1 MVVVLYVVIVYD
13 VGEERVNKVRIY
25 LKQYLNWV
33 QNSVLEGELTEPEYM
48 KIMNGLKEIIDETM
62 DHIICYKSRDKK
74 YLDTDEIGTRKA
86 EISTI
91 I

>member
-1 MVVVLYVVIVYD
+1 MYVVIVYD
-13 VGEERVNKVRIY
+13 VGVERVNKIRIY

-33 QNSVLEGELTEPEYM
+33 QNSVFEGELTEPEYM
-48 KIMNGLKEIIDETM
+48 KIMSQLGELIDESY
-62 DHIICYKSRDKK
+62 DHVICYKSRDKR
-74 YLDTDEIGTRKA
+74 YLDIREIGTRKA

>member
-1 MVVVLYVVIVYD
+1 VVILYAIIVYD
-13 VGEERVNKVRIY
+13 VGVERVNKVRIY

-33 QNSVLEGELTEPEYM
+33 QNSVFEGELTESEYM
-48 KIMNGLKEIIDETM
+48 KITNGLRELIDESL
-62 DHIICYKSRDKK
+62 DHVICYKSKDRK
-74 YLDTDEIGTRKA
+74 YLDVDEIGTKKA

>member
-1 MVVVLYVVIVYD
+1 MVVILYVVIVYD
-13 VGEERVNKVRIY
+13 VGVERVNKIRIY

-33 QNSVLEGELTEPEYM
+33 QNSVFEGELTEPEYM
-48 KIMNGLKEIIDETM
+48 KIMNRLNEIIDESL
-62 DHIICYKSRDKK
+62 DHVICYKSRDKR
-74 YLDTDEIGTRKA
+74 YLDTDEIGTKKA

>member
-1 MVVVLYVVIVYD
+1 MVILYVVIVYD
-13 VGEERVNKVRIY
+13 VGVERVNKIRIY

-33 QNSVLEGELTEPEYM
+33 QNSVFEGELTEPEYM
-48 KIMNGLKEIIDETM
+48 KITSHLKEITDESL
-62 DHIICYKSRDKK
+62 DHVICYKSRDKR

>member
-1 MVVVLYVVIVYD
+1 MVVILYVVIVYD
-13 VGEERVNKVRIY
+13 VGVERVNRIRIY

-33 QNSVLEGELTEPEYM
+33 QNSVFEGELTEPEYM
-48 KIMNGLKEIIDETM
+48 KITSHIREIVDESL
-62 DHIICYKSRDKK
+62 DHVICYKSRDKR
-74 YLDTDEIGTRKA
+74 YLDIDEIGTKKA

>member
-1 MVVVLYVVIVYD
+1 MVIVYD
-13 VGEERVNKVRIY
+13 VGVERVNKIRIY

-33 QNSVLEGELTEPEYM
+33 QNSVFEGELTEPEYM
-48 KIMNGLKEIIDETM
+48 KIMSHLKERVDESL
-62 DHIICYKSRDKK
+62 DHVIFYKSRDKR
-74 YLDTDEIGTRKA
+74 YLDTDEVGTRKA

>member
-1 MVVVLYVVIVYD
+1 MVVILYVVIVYD
-13 VGEERVNKVRIY
+13 VGVERVNKIRIY

-33 QNSVLEGELTEPEYM
+33 QNSVFEGELTEPEYM
-48 KIMNGLKEIIDETM
+48 KIMSHLKEIVDESL
-62 DHIICYKSRDKK
+62 DHVICYKSRDKR
-74 YLDTDEIGTRKA
+74 YLDTDEVGTRKA

>member
-1 MVVVLYVVIVYD
+1 MYVVIVYD
-13 VGEERVNKVRIY
+13 VGVERVNKVRIY

-33 QNSVLEGELTEPEYM
+33 QNSVFEGELTESEYM
-48 KIMNGLKEIIDETM
+48 RIMNRLKEIIDESL
-62 DHIICYKSRDKK
+62 DHVICYKSRDKR
-74 YLDTDEIGTRKA
+74 YLDIDEAGTRKA

>member
-1 MVVVLYVVIVYD
+1 VVVTLYVIIVYD
-13 VGEERVNKVRIY
+13 VGEERVNRVRIY

-48 KIMNGLKEIIDETM
+48 KVMNGLRDVIDESL
-62 DHIICYKSRDKK
+62 DNVICYKTRDRK
-74 YLDTDEIGTRKA
+74 YLAIDEIGTKKA
-86 EISTI
+86 EITTI